1 MELKKGD
8 VVSPK
13 PNYERRAT
21 ICNQQCK
28 CRLGKCKLETNW
40 LYYAFRTAK
49 VIAVNDDGT
58 VDIATKKS
66 MWVRIPPEMLEKVEE
81 ET

>member
-1 MELKKGD
+1 MELKVD
-8 VVSPK
+8 DIVSPK

-21 ICNQQCK
+21 ICNQQC
-28 CRLGKCKLETNW
+28 KCKLETNW

-66 MWVRIPPEMLEKVEE
+66 IWVRIPPEMLEKVEE
-81 ET
+81 EI